1 MPTPP
6 AQLPRA
12 RSLSAVNEDIRALWR
27 RSGGVLAPEERQEY
41 ESLLAEWNSASQADA
56 SEAA

>member
-12 RSLSAVNEDIRALWR
+12 RSLSAVNEEIRTLLSAGGLLSPEGR
-27 RSGGVLAPEERQEY
+27 RRYEE
-41 ESLLAEWNSASQADA
+41 LLVEWAAVVRGDVA
-56 SEAA
+56 EAA

>member
-12 RSLSAVNEDIRALWR
+12 RSLSAVNEDIRALLSAGGLLSEKGSR
-27 RSGGVLAPEERQEY
+27 RYEE
-41 ESLLAEWNSASQADA
+41 LLVEW
-56 SEAA
+56 AAAVRGDVTKAA